1 MSRVTGGKH
10 YTIEEKTLLLW
21 MKELVVQYQNPAMYL
36 QEFLAMSQ
44 QPDEGVRH
52 SLSRLKGVATNCDF
66 SVDCTCKEKVSY
78 ANHLTKFKLGSG
90 LVDEEIKEVVLRGEK
105 KTLEETVKV
114 TLGAGGDG
122 GHA

>member
-1 MSRVTGGKH
+1 
-10 YTIEEKTLLLW
+10 

-90 LVDEEIKEVVLRGEK
+90 LVDEEIKEVMLRGEEK
-105 KTLEETVKV
+105 PLEGTAKV
-114 TLGAGGDG
+114 TLGGEGVG
-122 GHA
+122 VMHEL